1 MLKKIGIICFCII
14 NLYSCSNENLNNI
27 NAKNNTEIKQ
37 NITEIKNNL
46 VSVWVSDFKL
56 EIDKKESILIDLRTY
71 WEVTKGVIKWWAI
84 NIDYYASDF
93 KEKLDKL
100 DKNKKYLIYCRSWAR
115 SWRALNLMKTLWFK
129 NVLNLS
135 NWINSWIKSDWEI
148 VNFEN

>member
-14 NLYSCSNENLNNI
+14 NLYACSNENSNNI

-37 NITEIKNNL
+37 SITEIKNNL

-71 WEVTKGVIKWWAI
+71 WEVRKWVIKWWAI

-100 DKNKKYLIYCRSWAR
+100 DKNQKYLIYCRSWAR

-135 NWINSWIKSDWEI
+135 NWINSWIKSDWKI

>member
-14 NLYSCSNENLNNI
+14 NLYACSNENSNNI
-27 NAKNNTEIKQ
+27 NTKNNTEIKQ
-37 NITEIKNNL
+37 SITEIKNNL

-71 WEVTKGVIKWWAI
+71 WEVIKGVIKWWAL

-100 DKNKKYLIYCRSWAR
+100 DKNKKYLIYCRSWVR

-135 NWINSWIKSDWEI
+135 NWINSWIKSDWKI